1 MLPLV
6 YTVRLTGVGCTLRF
20 HQRADPS
27 YYCMICTRRGGTVT
41 AFLTIDAAVR
51 ASAAAG
57 LVIFGEV
64 AFDRCFGI
72 SMPKLRRH
80 VSSFRD

>member
-6 YTVRLTGVGCTLRF
+6 YIVRLTEAICNLRF
-20 HQRADPS
+20 HQRTDIS
-27 YYCMICTRRGGTVT
+27 YYCMICTRRGGTVM
-41 AFLTIDAAVR
+41 AFLAIDAAVR

-72 SMPKLRRH
+72 SMPKLSLYL
-80 VSSFRD
+80 SSFRD